1 MAVTC
6 PHCKTTLQEEEI
18 QETVTG
24 GRVCPHCQ
32 RALDEP
38 VPAEAPPPPA
48 GSPAPAEAPS
58 PPAGSPSSLDKLP
71 ADKSYTL
78 EVLDGN
84 EPGQVFPLEKVH
96 IVIGR
101 RGCDVDLDDPEIS
114 RQHVSIDIHG
124 TNATLLDLGSTNG
137 TYMQGQRVEKG
148 DLEDNSEF
156 RVGTHQ
162 LVFRITY
169 RAPSES

>member
-1 MAVTC
+1 MAVPC

-38 VPAEAPPPPA
+38 PSADAPAPSADPPPPLTA
-48 GSPAPAEAPS
+48 
-58 PPAGSPSSLDKLP
+58 LP
-71 ADKSYTL
+71 ADKAYTL

-84 EPGQVFPLEKVH
+84 QPGQIFPLERVK
-96 IVIGR
+96 IIIGR
-101 RGCDVDLDDPEIS
+101 RGCDVNLDDPEIS
-114 RQHVSIDIHG
+114 RQHASIDIHG

-137 TYMQGQRVEKG
+137 TYIQGQRVEKG

-162 LVFRITY
+162 LVFRVTY
-169 RAPSES
+169 RTPPPG

>member
-1 MAVTC
+1 MAVPC
-6 PHCKTTLQEEEI
+6 PHCKTKLQDEEI

-38 VPAEAPPPPA
+38 PSADA
-48 GSPAPAEAPS
+48 PAPAPS
-58 PPAGSPSSLDKLP
+58 ADSPSTLAELP
-71 ADKSYTL
+71 ADKAYTL

-84 EPGQVFPLEKVH
+84 EPGQVFPLEKIH

-101 RGCDVDLDDPEIS
+101 RGCDVNLDDPEIS

-137 TYMQGQRVEKG
+137 TYIQGQRVDRG
-148 DLEDNSEF
+148 DLKDNSEF

-162 LVFRITY
+162 LVFRVTY
-169 RAPSES
+169 RAPSKS

>member
-1 MAVTC
+1 MAVPC

-38 VPAEAPPPPA
+38 PSAD
-48 GSPAPAEAPS
+48 APARSADSPS
-58 PPAGSPSSLDKLP
+58 PLAELPTDKT
-71 ADKSYTL
+71 YTL

-84 EPGQVFPLEKVH
+84 EPGQVFPLEKVR
-96 IVIGR
+96 IIIGR
-101 RGCDVDLDDPEIS
+101 RGCDVNLDDPEIS
-114 RQHVSIDIHG
+114 RHHASIDIHG

-137 TYMQGQRVEKG
+137 TYIQGQRVERG
-148 DLEDNSEF
+148 DLEDNAEF

-162 LVFRITY
+162 LVFLVTY
-169 RAPSES
+169 RAPSKS